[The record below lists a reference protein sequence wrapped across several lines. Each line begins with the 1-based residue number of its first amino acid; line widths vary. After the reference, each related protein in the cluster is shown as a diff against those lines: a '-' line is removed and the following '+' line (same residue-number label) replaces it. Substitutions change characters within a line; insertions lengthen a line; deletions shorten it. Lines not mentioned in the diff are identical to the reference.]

1 MRGLR
6 EGRHRMNWL
15 DKFPLP
21 ILIALAAWM
30 AVAPISPEPHL
41 LEKLRMLSQGAL
53 VKPLDMFDLLL
64 HSAPIVLLLL
74 RLWRKFMVR

>member
-1 MRGLR
+1 MS
-6 EGRHRMNWL
+6 WL

-41 LEKLRMLSQGAL
+41 LEKLRMLRQGA
-53 VKPLDMFDLLL
+53 LL

-74 RLWRKFMVR
+74 RLWRKFMVRCRAPAPDHAAPDNGVLID